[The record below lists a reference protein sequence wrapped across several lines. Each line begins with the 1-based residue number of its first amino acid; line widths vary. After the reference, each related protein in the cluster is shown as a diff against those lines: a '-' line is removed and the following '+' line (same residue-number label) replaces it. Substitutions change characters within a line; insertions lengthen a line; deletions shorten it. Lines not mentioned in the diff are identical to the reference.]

1 MRPGSGVGGRAAT
14 ATLPGVLRL
23 IGNIIWFF
31 IAGLPLALAYLV
43 FGVIA
48 CIFIVTIPFGVASFR
63 LAGYAL
69 WPFGRTLVTRP
80 EVGTATTIANVIWFL
95 VAGFWLALAHLGL
108 GIGLCLTLIGIPW
121 GIQAFKMAGAALFPL
136 GKEIVSVDHLAVAT
150 TPAGERYGL

>member
-1 MRPGSGVGGRAAT
+1 MSAPAGTRAASG
-14 ATLPGVLRL
+14 TLPGVLRL

-31 IAGLPLALAYLV
+31 VAGLPLALAYLL
-43 FGVIA
+43 FGLIA

-80 EVGTATTIANVIWFL
+80 EAGAATTIANVVWFF
-95 VAGFWLALAHLGL
+95 VAGIWLCIAHIGL
-108 GIGLCLTLIGIPW
+108 GIGLCVTLIGIPW

-136 GKEIVSVDHLAVAT
+136 GKEIVSVDRLDVAT
-150 TPAGERYGL
+150 TPAAVRYGL